1 MLYFCRGFS
10 FSRLSRV
17 SVVFV
22 KMAVPRE
29 PVAADIEA
37 LQAMAD
43 PAPPAPART
52 VNRGIF

>member
-1 MLYFCRGFS
+1 
-10 FSRLSRV
+10 
-17 SVVFV
+17 
-22 KMAVPRE
+22 MAVPRE

-52 VNRGIF
+52 VKRGIF